1 MTLLI
6 TADEVIKLS
15 FVEGKNFIRSKIK
28 DTMILTAQYNWIKPV
43 LGDEFYASLLTE
55 VSNDSLGSDNEIL
68 LDNYIKPCLAYYVKY
83 SAMPD
88 LMLQLTNKG
97 GQKAN
102 SEYSDTITASERGE
116 KREAAKAT
124 ADTLRTVLVDYL
136 NANATKYPN
145 YSTSVMNGKKAIR
158 GGILLSKRRKRAVHD
173 ELNTTFA
180 DTSSTKTYSYQADES
195 GFFEIDFSDIKASGE
210 QIDIIVKNTT
220 NQLIDEF
227 DIDVNF
233 DTANQTLEAWINTEN
248 EADYSGTITIT
259 VKK

>member
-124 ADTLRTVLVDYL
+124 ADTLRTILVDFL
-136 NANATKYPN
+136 NAHAINYANYEVCVTKRKN
-145 YSTSVMNGKKAIR
+145 AIR
-158 GGILLSKRRKRAVHD
+158 GGILLGSKCKKQKCDLHD
-173 ELNTTFA
+173 ESTF
-180 DTSSTKTYSYQADES
+180 
-195 GFFEIDFSDIKASGE
+195 
-210 QIDIIVKNTT
+210 
-220 NQLIDEF
+220 
-227 DIDVNF
+227 NF
-233 DTANQTLEAWINTEN
+233 NHI
-248 EADYSGTITIT
+248 
-259 VKK
+259 